1 MKKTSTSPYIADY
14 LHNKGRKLGLPIA
27 GNFELTARCN
37 FDCPMCYVQLKQE
50 DVDAQGRELTAQL
63 WIDIARQARDAGMA
77 FALSPSCGRT
87 SLKYT
92 TP

>member
-1 MKKTSTSPYIADY
+1 
-14 LHNKGRKLGLPIA
+14 
-27 GNFELTARCN
+27 
-37 FDCPMCYVQLKQE
+37 MCYVQLKQE

-63 WIDIARQARDAGMA
+63 WIDIARQARDACMA